1 MKKKHFNNLLKDKEA
16 ENEHLPKD
24 VRDNVSSEGIK
35 KTL

>member
-1 MKKKHFNNLLKDKEA
+1 MKKTFQQPAKKKEA
-16 ENEHLPKD
+16 ENEHLSQD